1 MTIMVNESYMND
13 AVVLT
18 QLGRGLAAQRIR
30 LGLTQAELA
39 KQAGIG
45 KRTVERIEAG
55 NSCQT
60 SVLVRVLRILQLEK
74 ELIGIIPKAA
84 PSPME
89 LLRMKGKERKRA
101 SSKNRAKPHE
111 KKWTWGDER

>member
-1 MTIMVNESYMND
+1 MAIMTKELNMGHTAILVK
-13 AVVLT
+13 
-18 QLGRGLAAQRIR
+18 LGRGLAARRISM
-30 LGLTQAELA
+30 GLTQAELA

-60 SVLVRVLRILQLEK
+60 SALIRIFRIL
-74 ELIGIIPKAA
+74 ELQEDLIRIIPTSE
-84 PSPME
+84 PHPMD

-101 SSKNRAKPHE
+101 SSKNRAKSPE
-111 KKWTWGDER
+111 KKWKWGDEA